1 MSIMRKAQLSMLVQL
16 ATIDNE
22 LAASESKWL
31 QKIGFSIGLKEAEI
45 EEVFRK
51 PFQNYTSF
59 LHLSLEERFEYL
71 YNLIQLMKI
80 DGKVFKSEIEFCRK
94 AAEKLGFQP
103 GVVKALS
110 SSIYADPYITG
121 DRNQLLKKAQGYY
134 KTPAA

>member
-31 QKIGFSIGLKEAEI
+31 QKIGLGIGLKEEEI

-51 PFQNYTSF
+51 PNQASSSF
-59 LHLSLEERFEYL
+59 LHLSIEERFEYL

-80 DGKVFKSEIEFCRK
+80 DGKIFQSEIEFCK
-94 AAEKLGFQP
+94 QAAEKLGFQA

-121 DRNQLLKKAQGYY
+121 DRNLLLKKAQSYY
-134 KTPAA
+134 RTPVA